1 MVSLTELID
10 YHRTQAMI
18 AKGPAVGW
26 GGASPGDFV
35 ARQKYRFHGDAVE
48 LLEKTLKPQTD
59 SNHLN
64 QEAANN

>member
-1 MVSLTELID
+1 MVSLTELIE

-26 GGASPGDFV
+26 GGGPPGDFV
-35 ARQKYRFHGDAVE
+35 ARQKYRFHTDAVE
-48 LLEKTLKPQTD
+48 LLEKTLTSQTN

>member
-1 MVSLTELID
+1 MVSLNEIID
-10 YHRTQAMI
+10 HHRTQALM

-26 GGASPGDFV
+26 GGGAPGDFV

-48 LLEKTLKPQTD
+48 LLEQLLALQTN

>member
-1 MVSLTELID
+1 M
-10 YHRTQAMI
+10 

-26 GGASPGDFV
+26 GGGAPGDFV

-48 LLEKTLKPQTD
+48 LLEQLLTLQTD

>member
-1 MVSLTELID
+1 MVSLNELIE

-26 GGASPGDFV
+26 GGGAPGDFV

-48 LLEKTLKPQTD
+48 LLEQALTSQTN

-64 QEAANN
+64 QVAANN

>member
-1 MVSLTELID
+1 MVSLNELIE

-26 GGASPGDFV
+26 GGGAPGDFV

-48 LLEKTLKPQTD
+48 LLEQVLTSQTN

-64 QEAANN
+64 QVAANN

>member
-1 MVSLTELID
+1 MVSLNELIE
-10 YHRTQAMI
+10 YHRTQALM

-26 GGASPGDFV
+26 GGGAPGDFV

-48 LLEKTLKPQTD
+48 LLEQLLALQTN